1 MQVSEQFQMSF
12 LDKDH
17 AFVKR
22 RADSV
27 FGANDSGLKLSMM
40 FVVGVE
46 GDRTGPTFNLYA

>member
-1 MQVSEQFQMSF
+1 MSF

-17 AFVKR
+17 AFIKR